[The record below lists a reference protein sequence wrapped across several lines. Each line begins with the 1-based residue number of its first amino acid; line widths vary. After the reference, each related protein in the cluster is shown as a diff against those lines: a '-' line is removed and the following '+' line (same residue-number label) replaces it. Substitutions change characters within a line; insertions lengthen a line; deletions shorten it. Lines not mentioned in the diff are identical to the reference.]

1 VYAPLVSRAIRSFRY
16 ARLWVVVLAEHLLFL
31 IKYGIPLNPQD
42 SCGSDTQPYKARSPT
57 RELDEY
63 SVLTE

>member
-1 VYAPLVSRAIRSFRY
+1 MYAPLVSRAIPSFRY

-42 SCGSDTQPYKARSPT
+42 SCGSDTLQSPQPYACT
-57 RELDEY
+57 RR
-63 SVLTE
+63 VLSTE